1 MPLIARQNER
11 RIRTVRIA
19 KFLVIEM
26 VKALLFAGCKAFLG
40 ETSLAETH

>member
-26 VKALLFAGCKAFLG
+26 VKALLFAEWKAFL
-40 ETSLAETH
+40 SAVILAETH